1 MNLVDNGHIPAKVA
15 WLVYPGLGSNNKHQR
30 DNNMNEELKKRL
42 EQAHRILHMEGLAE
56 DASRGHVTVK
66 SAAGRIYVKPWGVGF
81 QEVKARDFQGVDSEG
96 RLLEGKGRV
105 HSELVLHLEI
115 YRKRP
120 DVRSVI
126 HLHPCY
132 AVLLSSVFQGKINTI
147 SQQGVRFT
155 GQIPFF
161 TSAALIQ
168 SPEQAEQLAQALGKQ
183 CVVLMKNH
191 GITVAGESVEE
202 AVILAIHFEQAAK
215 DHLMANLFGKPSGM
229 LLAEAKK
236 ISANNYTPTQ
246 YQMIWDFY
254 WRKFKTSATV
264 AVKKPDLPVLG

>member
-1 MNLVDNGHIPAKVA
+1 
-15 WLVYPGLGSNNKHQR
+15 
-30 DNNMNEELKKRL
+30 MNEELKGKL

-66 SAAGRIYVKPWGVGF
+66 SATGRIYVKPWGVGF
-81 QEVKARDFQGVDSEG
+81 QEIKARDFQGVDEDG
-96 RLLEGKGRV
+96 NLLEGKGRI

-115 YRKRP
+115 YRQRP
-120 DVRSVI
+120 DVCSVI

-132 AVLLSSVFQGKINTI
+132 AVLLSSVFKGKINTI

-155 GQIPFF
+155 GKIPFF

-168 SPEQAEQLAQALGKQ
+168 SREQAEQVAQTMGKEP
-183 CVVLMKNH
+183 VVLMKNH
-191 GITVAGESVEE
+191 GITVAGASLEE

-215 DHLMANLFGKPSGM
+215 DHLLANLFGKPSGM

-236 ISANNYTPTQ
+236 ISGNNYTPTQ
-246 YQMIWDFY
+246 YQMIWGFY
-254 WRKFKTSATV
+254 GRKFKTTAALTG
-264 AVKKPDLPVLG
+264 KKNNLPVPGYI

>member
-1 MNLVDNGHIPAKVA
+1 
-15 WLVYPGLGSNNKHQR
+15 
-30 DNNMNEELKKRL
+30 MNEELKNRL

-56 DASRGHVTVK
+56 DASRGHVTLK
-66 SAAGRIYVKPWGVGF
+66 SEAGRIYVKPWGVGF
-81 QEVKARDFQGVDSEG
+81 QEVKARDFQGVDTEG
-96 RLLEGKGRV
+96 RLLEGKGRI
-105 HSELVLHLEI
+105 HSELILHLEI

-126 HLHPCY
+126 HLHPFH
-132 AVLLSSVFQGKINTI
+132 AILLSSVFKGKINTI

-168 SPEQAEQLAQALGKQ
+168 SLEQAEQLAQTLGRKS
-183 CVVLMKNH
+183 VVLMKNH
-191 GITVAGESVEE
+191 GITVVGESVEE

-215 DHLMANLFGKPSGM
+215 DHLLANLFGKPRGM

-236 ISANNYTPTQ
+236 MSANNYTPAQ
-246 YQMIWDFY
+246 YRMIWDY
-254 WRKFKTSATV
+254 YRRKFKTPG
-264 AVKKPDLPVLG
+264 AVVGKKADLTAL